1 MTTLFR
7 MVFCPGWTC
16 VSATELELVSTL
28 HSRQDNLPPRPLLV
42 MDRDGGTQAAS
53 YTALSSL
60 LRSDKGSH
68 DKIKCFILRQC

>member
-1 MTTLFR
+1 
-7 MVFCPGWTC
+7 MVFCPGWSC
-16 VSATELELVSTL
+16 ISATELELVSTL

-60 LRSDKGSH
+60 LRSD
-68 DKIKCFILRQC
+68 

>member
-1 MTTLFR
+1 
-7 MVFCPGWTC
+7 MVFCPGWSC
-16 VSATELELVSTL
+16 ISATELELVSTL

-60 LRSDKGSH
+60 LRSE
-68 DKIKCFILRQC
+68 

>member
-1 MTTLFR
+1 
-7 MVFCPGWTC
+7 MVFCPGWSCT
-16 VSATELELVSTL
+16 SGTELELVSTL

-60 LRSDKGSH
+60 LR
-68 DKIKCFILRQC
+68 